1 VFEEYKKE
9 FQKRYKSL
17 HRHLLLNSQKSF
29 VQRLDSHIEDKKAW
43 LSSLAQSLIGRT
55 LEKFKDEDELMLYD
69 KFSEMILSLD
79 SLNRISKSRFD
90 QDKEIALDVQINSF
104 GEEMA
109 SKVIRLPKNKSKQVE
124 KLEENIK
131 ELLSK
136 DKTIDL
142 VAIANVLKDLL

>member
-1 VFEEYKKE
+1 M
-9 FQKRYKSL
+9 
-17 HRHLLLNSQKSF
+17 LNSQKSF
-29 VQRLDSHIEDKKAW
+29 VQRVDSQIEDKKAW

-79 SLNRISKSRFD
+79 SLNRISKSKFD
-90 QDKEIALDVQINSF
+90 EDKEIALDVQINSF

-109 SKVIRLPKNKSKQVE
+109 NKVIRLPKSKSKQVE
-124 KLEENIK
+124 KLEEKIK

-136 DKTIDL
+136 DKSIDL
-142 VAIANVLKDLL
+142 AAITAVLKDLL